1 MSITALM
8 IKPDTDNVGVV
19 TSAMK
24 KGDIARFQKG
34 SEVIEVALR
43 GDVPIY
49 HKFCVKAVKKGE
61 PVIKYGEQLGLAGQ
75 DIAVGDYVHTHNLL
89 SQRDQ

>member
-1 MSITALM
+1 MNITAMM

-19 TSAMK
+19 TAALK
-24 KGDIARFQKG
+24 KGDIARFQKDDKVV
-34 SEVIEVALR
+34 EVTLLN
-43 GDVPIY
+43 DVPIY

-75 DIAVGDYVHTHNLL
+75 DIAVGDYVHTHNLI
-89 SQRDQ
+89 SQREQ

>member
-8 IKPDTDNVGVV
+8 IKPDSDNVGVV
-19 TSAMK
+19 TAAMK
-24 KGDIARFQKG
+24 KGDIARFQKDG
-34 SEVIEVALR
+34 QVVEIVLVD
-43 GDVPIY
+43 DVPIY

-75 DIAVGDYVHTHNLL
+75 DIAVGEYVHTHNLI
-89 SQRDQ
+89 SQREK

>member
-1 MSITALM
+1 MNITAMM

-24 KGDIARFQKG
+24 KGDIARFQQGDKVV
-34 SEVIEVALR
+34 EVKLL

-49 HKFCVKAVKKGE
+49 HKFCVRAVKKDE

-75 DIAVGDYVHTHNLL
+75 DIAVGDYVHTHNLI
-89 SQRDQ
+89 SQREK

>member
-8 IKPDTDNVGVV
+8 IKPETDNVGVV

-34 SEVIEVALR
+34 NDVVEVKLL

-49 HKFCVKAVKKGE
+49 HKFCTTAVKKGE
-61 PVIKYGEQLGLAGQ
+61 PVIKYGEQLGLAGE
-75 DIAVGDYVHTHNLL
+75 DIAVGDYVHTHNLI
-89 SQRDQ
+89 SQREK